1 MRKLILI
8 LAAVAA
14 VAVGGTAAVFAQ
26 TTPVQTAAAGQPA
39 QPAGINWFGLEYK
52 GGE

>member
-14 VAVGGTAAVFAQ
+14 VAVGGTAAFAQ
-26 TTPVQTAAAGQPA
+26 TAPIQTAAAGKAA
-39 QPAGINWFGLEYK
+39 QPVGINWFGPEYM
-52 GGE
+52 GGA